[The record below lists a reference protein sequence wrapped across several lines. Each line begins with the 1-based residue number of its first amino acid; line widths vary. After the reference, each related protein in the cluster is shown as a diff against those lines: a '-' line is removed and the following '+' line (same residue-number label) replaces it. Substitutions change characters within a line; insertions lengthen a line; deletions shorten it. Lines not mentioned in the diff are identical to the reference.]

1 MSTPTPSSPASALA
15 LPRYGYM
22 VFILGIL
29 ACLGPITID
38 AYLPAFGDIGRAFTR
53 SPAEVQSTLGYYM
66 LAYALTTLVH
76 GTMSDTFGRRPV
88 LLTALAVY
96 TVGALIAA
104 AAPSF
109 EWLIVGRVL
118 QGLSAGAGMIIGQ
131 AVVND
136 CYKGPMAQRALSY
149 IIMVFSVSPAI
160 APIVGGYMTTA
171 LGWRSIFALMAGM
184 AVISIAV
191 CAWALPETLP
201 QSRRQTFALSS
212 FLRNILTILKDRIFT
227 AYAIAFGVLFAGLA
241 FVIGGAHDF
250 VTQVLG
256 LPETAFGYLFVPL
269 VMGMLTGSFL
279 AVRLAKVIQPGRL
292 IGLGFTAMGVSCIF
306 NLGYTSWVA
315 QPVFPWAVIPLA
327 LFSCGLCICIPSM
340 TLTVLQRAPSHMGG
354 TAASVLGFVQ
364 MVFFSVISGWG
375 VALVY
380 GSAWRLAT
388 GLTLSMAVSG
398 IAWYAIT
405 QRDKRPPR
413 GAA

>member
-1 MSTPTPSSPASALA
+1 MSTPPSPLPAHDAA

-38 AYLPAFGDIGRAFTR
+38 AYLPAFGDIGRAFVRT
-53 SPAEVQSTLGYYM
+53 PAEVQSTLGYYM

-76 GTMSDTFGRRPV
+76 GTLSDTFGRRPV

-96 TVGALIAA
+96 TLGAIIAA

-160 APIVGGYMTTA
+160 APIVGGYLTTS
-171 LGWRSIFALMAGM
+171 LGWRSIFALMAGV
-184 AVISIAV
+184 ALISIAV

-201 QSRRQTFALSS
+201 KSRRRPFAFGG
-212 FLRNILTILKDRIFT
+212 FLASILHILKDRVFT
-227 AYAIAFGVLFAGLA
+227 AYALAFGVLFAGLA

-250 VTQVLG
+250 VTHVLR

-269 VMGMLTGSFL
+269 VMGMLTGSAL
-279 AVRLAKVIQPGRL
+279 AVRLAKRIQPARL
-292 IGLGFTAMGVSCIF
+292 IGLGYAAMALSCLF
-306 NLGYTSWVA
+306 NLGYTSTTLE
-315 QPVFPWAVIPLA
+315 PVFPWAVVPLA
-327 LFSCGLCICIPSM
+327 LFSCGLCIAIPSM
-340 TLTVLQRAPSHMGG
+340 TLTVLQRAPGMGG
-354 TAASVLGFVQ
+354 TAASVLGFIQ
-364 MVFFSVISGWG
+364 MVFFSVVSGWG

-380 GSAWRLAT
+380 GSAWRMAV
-388 GLTLSMAVSG
+388 GLTLSMAISG
-398 IAWYAIT
+398 GAWWLINA
-405 QRDKRPPR
+405 RSRSPVR
-413 GAA
+413 S